1 MKDKV
6 DAQLRQQLDMAFRE
20 FDEAFNKND
29 AAAVAA
35 LYADDAVLVTETGI
49 VYGRQAIEQYR
60 AEALHE
66 WRFENHITKADQ
78 YSPHATGTAGNEMW
92 VTGEWSCAVR
102 GQSEA
107 PPMQV
112 SGYWAA
118 IYVRQGDVWKMR
130 MEIFNVTPP
139 PAE

>member
-6 DAQLRQQLDMAFRE
+6 DPQLRQQLDAAIGE

-35 LYADDAVLVTETGI
+35 LYTDDAVLVTDTGI

-60 AEALHE
+60 AELLHE
-66 WRFENHITKADQ
+66 WRFDNHIARADQ
-78 YSPHATGTAGNEMW
+78 YSPHATTGNEMW

-102 GQSEA
+102 RQSEA
-107 PPMQV
+107 PSMQV
-112 SGYWAA
+112 SGFWSA
-118 IYVRQGDVWKMR
+118 IYVRDGDAWKMR
-130 MEIFNVTPP
+130 MEIYNVTPGTGH
-139 PAE
+139 